1 MEFFSKSEWSDDL
14 VPVAFIKGEE
24 IVAGFVGDAEAAQRC
39 VFDPGFYLI
48 KPFGEVFVESLQKV
62 NNLQQEADEA
72 IEGLATG
79 ERADIAQT
87 MIAVQKASLSFEI
100 MKQVRNQ
107 LVQAYEEVLRMP
119 V

>member
-1 MEFFSKSEWSDDL
+1 MT
-14 VPVAFIKGEE
+14 
-24 IVAGFVGDAEAAQRC
+24 AESISTVSRIAASQLQPAQSLEGHPPQQGRTTT
-39 VFDPGFYLI
+39 
-48 KPFGEVFVESLQKV
+48 FGEVFVESLQKV
-62 NNLQQEADEA
+62 SNLQQEADEA

>member
-1 MEFFSKSEWSDDL
+1 MTADSISI
-14 VPVAFIKGEE
+14 ACRI
-24 IVAGFVGDAEAAQRC
+24 AASQLQPAQSLEGHPPQQARAT
-39 VFDPGFYLI
+39 
-48 KPFGEVFVESLQKV
+48 PFGEVFAESLQEV
-62 NNLQQEADEA
+62 NHLQKEADKA
-72 IEGLATG
+72 IEGLAMGDKT
-79 ERADIAQT
+79 DIAQT

>member
-1 MEFFSKSEWSDDL
+1 MTADSIS
-14 VPVAFIKGEE
+14 
-24 IVAGFVGDAEAAQRC
+24 IVSRIAASQLQPAQSLEGHPPQQERATT
-39 VFDPGFYLI
+39 
-48 KPFGEVFVESLQKV
+48 FGEVFAESLQEV
-62 NNLQQEADEA
+62 NHLQKEADKA

-79 ERADIAQT
+79 DRTDIAQT

>member
-1 MEFFSKSEWSDDL
+1 MTADSISIASR
-14 VPVAFIKGEE
+14 I
-24 IVAGFVGDAEAAQRC
+24 AASQLQPAQSLEGHPPQQERATT
-39 VFDPGFYLI
+39 
-48 KPFGEVFVESLQKV
+48 FGEVFAGFQEV
-62 NNLQQEADEA
+62 NHLRKEADKA
-72 IEGLATG
+72 IEGLAMGDKT
-79 ERADIAQT
+79 DIAQT